1 MPGRYQHQIDAANRS
16 SFPKW
21 QWMLD
26 ARARQTDPHQACCA
40 FRNDHFLV
48 RRDVVTVRVGNERET
63 FSVPWVQPEILLRQ
77 VDTALIANFDHAEN
91 YFAICVSSIARVI
104 RMSTVG
110 CALTPASG
118 TRFITEMR
126 FAAALLVLTF
136 LAVSAPGKTAR
147 EEPKVVEKVTP
158 LPVALDPNFEFRKT
172 KLFFMSEK
180 GLKPSE
186 RAHDSTNKLGGK
198 SNSPSQK
205 TATLQDAPIVFER
218 QYRLFGA
225 VTGLDQRQRFGDYFD
240 FFWRAKRPSDVTVR
254 LEYRQE
260 KLHEH
265 VQAQEITYRSVR
277 GTHKT
282 EFKVIGDDYFDDGR
296 VIAWRCLLVANGRIV
311 AENRSFLWE

>member
-1 MPGRYQHQIDAANRS
+1 
-16 SFPKW
+16 
-21 QWMLD
+21 
-26 ARARQTDPHQACCA
+26 
-40 FRNDHFLV
+40 
-48 RRDVVTVRVGNERET
+48 
-63 FSVPWVQPEILLRQ
+63 
-77 VDTALIANFDHAEN
+77 
-91 YFAICVSSIARVI
+91 
-104 RMSTVG
+104 
-110 CALTPASG
+110 
-118 TRFITEMR
+118 MR
-126 FAAALLVLTF
+126 FAGALLILTF
-136 LAVSAPGKTAR
+136 LVVSAPGKGTR
-147 EEPKVVEKVTP
+147 EEPKVVDKVTA

-180 GLKPSE
+180 GPKPSE
-186 RAHDSTNKLGGK
+186 RARQDTSKLGGK

-240 FFWRAKRPSDVTVR
+240 FFWRAKRPSEVTVR

-265 VQAQEITYRSVR
+265 VQAQEITYRNVR

-296 VIAWRCLLVANGRIV
+296 VVAWRCLLIANGRIV
-311 AENRSFLWE
+311 AENLSFLWK